1 MNQNLN
7 LTNTENKNFL
17 ENLKSVLNQ
26 MEELRSSK
34 EFDKY
39 YSPEKGQY
47 YDDKYKIYIKAQDQV
62 EYLIEEIEEEINS
75 TKEVA

>member
-1 MNQNLN
+1 MNQNLD

-17 ENLKSVLNQ
+17 ENLKSVFNQ

-39 YSPEKGQY
+39 YSPEKGKY

-62 EYLIEEIEEEINS
+62 EYLIEEIEEELNS